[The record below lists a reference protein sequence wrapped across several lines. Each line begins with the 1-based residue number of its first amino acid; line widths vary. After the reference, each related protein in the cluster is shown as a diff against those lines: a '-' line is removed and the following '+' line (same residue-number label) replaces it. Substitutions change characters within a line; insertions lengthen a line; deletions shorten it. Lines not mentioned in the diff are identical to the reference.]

1 MDVLI
6 NRKTRVETIIS
17 NREKDV
23 DEVIVELTEQEH
35 KLLLEKLTN
44 ITPERVFDVLAE
56 LGINIYWGEAMRIT
70 EIELEPTENITI
82 VVNKEDYDSFI
93 EDTNDIIES
102 NIPEDDGYYY
112 TDDFLEALFDK
123 LGIEVLKRG

>member
-56 LGINIYWGEAMRIT
+56 LGINIYWGESMRIT

-82 VVNKEDYDSFI
+82 VVNREDYDSFV

-112 TDDFLEALFDK
+112 TDDFLDALFDK